1 MSAGGGHR
9 RGIIVAL
16 FCTVNAIACVPVVRF
31 GPDRQEAGWPAYLG
45 TLRHDASA
53 AETLNPDPRPLWRT
67 AAGRAVVGSPALGE
81 TVLAAGTTDRNVV
94 LLDRA
99 SGDVLWRQRLG
110 GSVRAGPLLDQD
122 RLYVGTELTPE
133 GKVYA
138 LRLKTGKP
146 IWEMTLG
153 SVAAPLAL
161 DGDALFAGT
170 EEGWVARLDP
180 ESGRVVW
187 RRQLAGAVRAG
198 PVASGG
204 HVVVATTSDTLF
216 LLSRETG
223 EVRARIATP
232 GAVLSTAVVDAG
244 RVYLGTTEGHVLAV
258 TLPDLRVAWD
268 HRAGDAVYGALA
280 LARDT
285 LYALTRNGRL
295 WLVPVANPGGARSF
309 DLNVVAVAGP
319 TPVSAGVLVGSVAGE
334 LLLVSTA
341 DGQVRWRAQVDG
353 PIDEPPLVRDRELF
367 VVAGR
372 GDIHA
377 FR

>member
-1 MSAGGGHR
+1 M
-9 RGIIVAL
+9 AL
-16 FCTVNAIACVPVVRF
+16 FCSVNAIACVPVVKP

-67 AAGRAVVGSPALGE
+67 DAGRAVAGSPALGE
-81 TVLAAGTTDRNVV
+81 TILAAGTTDRTVV

-99 SGDVLWRQRLG
+99 SGDVLWRQRVG
-110 GSVRAGPLLDQD
+110 GTIRAGPLLDQD
-122 RLYVGTELTPE
+122 RLYVATQLTPE

-146 IWEMTLG
+146 LWEVKLG

-161 DGDALFAGT
+161 DGDALIAGT
-170 EEGWVARLDP
+170 EGGLVARLDT
-180 ESGRVVW
+180 ETGRIAW
-187 RRQLAGAVRAG
+187 RRRLAGSVRAG
-198 PVASGG
+198 PVAVGG
-204 HVVVATTSDTLF
+204 HVVVATTADTLF
-216 LLSRETG
+216 LLSRQTG
-223 EVRARIATP
+223 EIEARMATP
-232 GAVLSTAVVDAG
+232 GAVLSTPVADGG

-258 TLPDLRVAWD
+258 TVPELVVAWD
-268 HRAGDAVYGALA
+268 HAAGDAVYGAPA

-285 LYALTRNGRL
+285 LYVLTRGGRL
-295 WLVPVANPGGARSF
+295 WLIPIASHGGARSF

-319 TPVSAGVLVGSVAGE
+319 TPVHAGVLVGSVSGE
-334 LLLVSTA
+334 VLLVSTA
-341 DGQVRWRAQVDG
+341 DGQVQWRTQLDG

-377 FR
+377 YR

>member
-1 MSAGGGHR
+1 
-9 RGIIVAL
+9 VAL
-16 FCTVNAIACVPVVRF
+16 FCSVNAIACVPVVKP
-31 GPDRQEAGWPAYLG
+31 GPDRQEAGWPVYLG

-67 AAGRAVVGSPALGE
+67 DVGRAVAGSPALGE
-81 TVLAAGTTDRNVV
+81 TILAAGTTDRTVV

-99 SGDVLWRQRLG
+99 SGDVLWRQRVG
-110 GSVRAGPLLDQD
+110 GTIHAGPLLDQD
-122 RLYVGTELTPE
+122 RLYVATELTPE

-138 LRLKTGKP
+138 LHLKTGKP
-146 IWEMTLG
+146 LWEVKLG

-161 DGDALFAGT
+161 DGDALVAGT
-170 EEGWVARLDP
+170 EEGLVARLDP
-180 ESGRVVW
+180 ETGRIAW
-187 RRQLAGAVRAG
+187 RRRLAGAVRAG
-198 PVASGG
+198 PVVVSG
-204 HVVVATTSDTLF
+204 HVVVATTADTLF
-216 LLSRETG
+216 LLSRQTG
-223 EVRARIATP
+223 EIEGKTSTP
-232 GAVLSTAVVDAG
+232 GAVLGTPVADGG

-258 TLPDLRVAWD
+258 TVPGLAIAWD
-268 HRAGDAVYGALA
+268 HTAGDAVYGAPA

-285 LYALTRNGRL
+285 LYVLTRGGRL
-295 WLVPVANPGGARSF
+295 WLIPGAGPSGGGARFF

-334 LLLVSTA
+334 VLLVSTA
-341 DGQVRWRAQVDG
+341 DGQVRWRTQVDG

-377 FR
+377 YR